1 MTKAQD
7 QAESLTNTLFHD
19 TQLAQNMYLQV
30 ENKCQEL
37 LVYKCIPHKESLRF
51 KKKEGSAQF
60 VCAAAIKA
68 GKCT

>member
-51 KKKEGSAQF
+51 KKKRGLSA
-60 VCAAAIKA
+60 VCVCS
-68 GKCT
+68 GYQSG